1 MQNNIMLSKNTSS
14 KKGEVIFDSQD
25 SRKNP
30 ELTQKSNNKFM
41 KNKKSEEIFEKND
54 LITQKNMVELPNC
67 IDNEV
72 NNRFFNTESCQ
83 INNKTYNKIDN
94 VERDSLQG
102 SYENFIRRKNFQA
115 LLGML
120 KIKSCSEE
128 EKSSKQRIQ
137 KSEFQKAV
145 LKEIFDIT
153 KFPSRQTR
161 DDLAVLLKHSSRGIQ
176 IWFQNQRNK
185 LLISEQEQ
193 FPGQK
198 RKKLF
203 EKKKTIDLTTL
214 TNIVE
219 RNISDKIKVHWC
231 NFINFDS
238 ESKMCN
244 ASENFTREDL

>member
-1 MQNNIMLSKNTSS
+1 MHSKNTSS
-14 KKGEVIFDSQD
+14 KKDEVVFDSQD

-30 ELTQKSNNKFM
+30 DQTEKSNKNFI
-41 KNKKSEEIFEKND
+41 KNKKSEKIVEKND
-54 LITQKNMVELPNC
+54 LMTQQNVVKSPTY
-67 IDNEV
+67 IDNTV
-72 NNRFFNTESCQ
+72 NNQFFNTESYPT
-83 INNKTYNKIDN
+83 NNKTYSKIN
-94 VERDSLQG
+94 IVERDSVQG
-102 SYENFIRRKNFQA
+102 SYENFIRKKNFQA

-120 KIKSCSEE
+120 KIKSFSEE
-128 EKSSKQRIQ
+128 EKGGKQRIQ

-185 LLISEQEQ
+185 LIISEQEQ

-219 RNISDKIKVHWC
+219 RNISGKSKIHWC

-238 ESKMCN
+238 ENKICN
-244 ASENFTREDL
+244 TSENLTREDI